1 MALVKYEAYT
11 GIWGLK
17 IVCAVCGA
25 ISFVYLTLSLIP
37 IVDPFHSQFAVFNV
51 SHSIGMQI
59 TWLSNFILFFGSAYG
74 LHRRAPI
81 VWKLGPWIFGLIYL
95 DWVVESL
102 EAAHGMPK
110 AWIASVG
117 IVIAGFAG
125 VAFWFL
131 WWKRQK
137 GYFVHKQ

>member
-1 MALVKYEAYT
+1 MTLVKFETYT

-17 IVCAVCGA
+17 IVCAVYGA
-25 ISFVYLTLSLIP
+25 TSFVYLTLSLIP
-37 IVDPFHSQFAVFNV
+37 MIDPFHSQFAVFNV
-51 SHSIGMQI
+51 SHSIGSRI
-59 TWLSNFILFFGSAYG
+59 AWLSNVLLSFGGAYG

-81 VWKLGPWIFGLIYL
+81 VWKLGPWIFSLIFL

-102 EAAHGMPK
+102 ASVRGLPK

-117 IVIAGFAG
+117 IVIVGFAG
-125 VAFWFL
+125 VGYWFR
-131 WWKRQK
+131 WWRRQK

>member
-1 MALVKYEAYT
+1 MRKGRPPA
-11 GIWGLK
+11 
-17 IVCAVCGA
+17 
-25 ISFVYLTLSLIP
+25 
-37 IVDPFHSQFAVFNV
+37 
-51 SHSIGMQI
+51 QI
-59 TWLSNFILFFGSAYG
+59 TWLSNVLLFFGSAYG

-81 VWKLGPWIFGLIYL
+81 VWKLGPWIFSLIYL
-95 DWVVESL
+95 DGVVESMG
-102 EAAHGMPK
+102 AAHGLPK
-110 AWIASVG
+110 AWIVSVG